1 MAGAGKAA
9 KCIGESLVMKT
20 LFLVRHAKS
29 SRDDPS
35 LPDRERPLDD
45 RGRHD
50 APKMGKRLTNRGVKP
65 DLLVSSPALRAL
77 TTAQLIAD
85 EIGYQRKDIVVDE
98 RLYASS
104 PDDLLA
110 VICALDDKLD
120 RVMLV
125 GHNPEFTELAHRLSS
140 EITDMPT
147 CAVAEFRFDATAWAD
162 VGEAAPAKV
171 KLDAPKN

>member
-1 MAGAGKAA
+1 LIVK
-9 KCIGESLVMKT
+9 S

-45 RGRHD
+45 RGLRD
-50 APKMGKRLTNRGVKP
+50 APTMGKRLRKREVKP
-65 DLLVSSPALRAL
+65 DLLMSSPALRAL

-85 EIGYQRKDIVVDE
+85 ELGYQRNDIALDE

-104 PDDLLA
+104 ADNLLA
-110 VICALDDKLD
+110 IICALDDKLD
-120 RVMLV
+120 RVMLF
-125 GHNPEFTELAHRLSS
+125 GHNPEFTDLAHRLSS

-147 CAVAEFRFDATAWAD
+147 CAVAEFRFDANVWAD
-162 VGEAAPAKV
+162 VGVIAPTV
-171 KLDAPKN
+171 KLDAPKK